1 MLNKSARPA
10 ILIDLKKD
18 RIRIYKR
25 TLHAIG
31 NPQYILLLVN
41 PEDRTIVI
49 LRSDRSDQRAFHLPQ
64 ARPGD
69 RLCVELN
76 SKALVQNLRSMCD
89 DWIDAYSYRI
99 YGEIVKNEGAVQFR
113 ISESV
118 STSATRGK
126 KNVGI

>member
-1 MLNKSARPA
+1 MFNKATRPA

-31 NPQYILLLVN
+31 DPQYILLLVN

-64 ARPGD
+64 ARFD
-69 RLCVELN
+69 DKQCIELH

-89 DWIDAYSYRI
+89 DWIDGYSYRI
-99 YGEIVKNEGAVQFR
+99 YGEVVKNEGGAQFC

-118 STSATRGK
+118 PTYGIRGQQ
-126 KNVGI
+126 NG

>member
-1 MLNKSARPA
+1 MRSNSGRPA

-31 NPQYILLLVN
+31 DPKYILLLVN

-49 LRSDRSDQRAFHLPQ
+49 LPSDRDDQRAFRLPQ
-64 ARPGD
+64 ARFD
-69 RLCVELN
+69 DKQCFELH

-89 DWIDAYSYRI
+89 DWIDDYSYRI
-99 YGEIVKNEGAVQFR
+99 YGEVVKNKRIAQFC
-113 ISESV
+113 ISESMP
-118 STSATRGK
+118 TYGARG
-126 KNVGI
+126 